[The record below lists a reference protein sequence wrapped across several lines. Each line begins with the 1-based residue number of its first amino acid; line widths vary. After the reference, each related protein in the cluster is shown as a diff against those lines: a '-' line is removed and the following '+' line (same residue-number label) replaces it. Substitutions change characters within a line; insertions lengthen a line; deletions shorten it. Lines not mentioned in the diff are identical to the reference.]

1 MAGVSN
7 GNTIETSCKPF
18 LCIQLSLHVALA
30 GLVRAAFTR
39 AGSANLQRKPPL
51 LAFRALVGRRGMKV
65 LVTGA
70 NGFVGRALV
79 AGLEADGVAVEA
91 ATRQRV
97 GDLGVSTDW
106 SSALSGCTAVV
117 HLAARVHV
125 MRDVASDP
133 LAAFRAVNV
142 DGTINLAHQAARAGV
157 RRFVYLSSIKVNGE
171 GREEPYREGD
181 TPSPQAPYAI
191 SKWEAEQ
198 GLRQIELET
207 GMEVVILRPPLVYGP
222 DVKANFQRL
231 LATVDKGWPLP
242 LGAVENR
249 RSLLYL
255 GNLVDAIQLCLEHP
269 AAAGQTY
276 LLSDGEDV
284 SSPELVR
291 LLARAMG
298 RPARLLPVPP
308 AWLRLAG
315 GLLGRRAEVERLLGS
330 LVVDSS
336 RIRRE
341 LGWSPPFCLDAGLAE
356 TAQHYLRSRMQSGSA
371 SR

>member
-1 MAGVSN
+1 
-7 GNTIETSCKPF
+7 
-18 LCIQLSLHVALA
+18 
-30 GLVRAAFTR
+30 
-39 AGSANLQRKPPL
+39 
-51 LAFRALVGRRGMKV
+51 MKRV

-70 NGFVGRALV
+70 NGFVGKALATRLGHVGWAITRAMRNPV
-79 AGLEADGVAVEA
+79 AQDGVIA
-91 ATRQRV
+91 V
-97 GDLGVSTDW
+97 GDINDCTDW
-106 SSALSGCTAVV
+106 TAALSACSAVV

-125 MRDVASDP
+125 MRDEVSDP

-142 DGTINLAHQAARAGV
+142 DGTLNLARQAAQAGV
-157 RRFVYLSSIKVNGE
+157 SRFVFLSSIKVNGE
-171 GREEPYREGD
+171 GREEPYRETD
-181 TPSPQAPYAI
+181 APDPQDPYAI

-198 GLRQIELET
+198 GLHAIAAAT

-222 DVKANFQRL
+222 GVKANFQRL
-231 LATVDKGWPLP
+231 LGAVDKGWPLP

-255 GNLVDAIQLCLEHP
+255 GNLVDAIQLCLAHP
-269 AAAGQTY
+269 VAAGQTY

-291 LLARAMG
+291 RLARAMG
-298 RPARLLPVPP
+298 HPDRLLPVPP

-315 GLLGRRAEVERLLGS
+315 GLVGRRAVVDRLLGS

-341 LGWSPPFCLDAGLAE
+341 LGWSPPFRLDAGLAE
-356 TAQHYLRSRMQSGSA
+356 TAQHYLRSRMQSDSA